1 MKKKGEKTLVVLFCL
16 SLIAGWWFILPTPLF
31 HTPYSTV
38 VTDRKGQIIGS
49 SVADDEQFRF
59 PGTPFLS
66 PKYIVSLITFEDK
79 RFLSHR
85 GVDFTALLRACR
97 QNLTS
102 GKIVSGGST
111 ISMQVVRI
119 ARGNPP
125 RTYMEKF
132 KELLLAWRLE
142 QQYTK
147 YGILQMY
154 ASHAPFGGNIVGMQT
169 AAEKYFHRSPEQL
182 KIGRAHV

>member
-16 SLIAGWWFILPTPLF
+16 SLIAGWWFMLPTPLF
-31 HTPYSTV
+31 HMPYSTV

-125 RTYMEKF
+125 RT
-132 KELLLAWRLE
+132 
-142 QQYTK
+142 
-147 YGILQMY
+147 
-154 ASHAPFGGNIVGMQT
+154 
-169 AAEKYFHRSPEQL
+169 
-182 KIGRAHV
+182 